1 MPRGKGINTC
11 KKKAPISEIHKQ
23 KISQA
28 RKVFE
33 EAKKK
38 KALNQKKES
47 AKAGF
52 NKLFCK
58 TDKNE
63 NSTMKNDNPIDK
75 SIDDESLCEKYLDP
89 LPIDFDPLFDENKEH
104 ELETGVMQTYLQEIY
119 KELRIETSRD
129 SKGLAINWLI
139 DFLVSYNWRIPSHRA
154 KFICGKLEITFTEIA
169 YYGDVEVWIPEIR
182 FGLECMPKC
191 PTCKSNK
198 NVSFHAY
205 RDNYFG
211 RKIITLN
218 TKCLI

>member
-1 MPRGKGINTC
+1 MPRGKDITTR

-47 AKAGF
+47 VKAGF
-52 NKLFCK
+52 NKLYCK

-75 SIDDESLCEKYLDP
+75 SIDDEPLCEKYLDP
-89 LPIDFDPLFDENKEH
+89 LPNNFDPLFDENKEH

-139 DFLVSYNWRIPSHRA
+139 DF
-154 KFICGKLEITFTEIA
+154 
-169 YYGDVEVWIPEIR
+169 
-182 FGLECMPKC
+182 
-191 PTCKSNK
+191 
-198 NVSFHAY
+198 
-205 RDNYFG
+205 
-211 RKIITLN
+211 
-218 TKCLI
+218 